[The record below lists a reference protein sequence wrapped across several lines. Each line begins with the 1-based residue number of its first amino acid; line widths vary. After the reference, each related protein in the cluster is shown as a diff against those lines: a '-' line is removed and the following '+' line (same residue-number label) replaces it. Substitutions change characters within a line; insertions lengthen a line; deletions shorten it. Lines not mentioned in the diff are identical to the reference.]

1 MPLLDLASSSTEDD
15 GSQAGQPDESSE
27 SEHASDS
34 DRSMHKRQRQ
44 TEKART
50 KRLVNRIKSSRIS
63 GKEHDPRRSR
73 FEDWA
78 NRLQDMYFTPNLY
91 TAVNQT
97 KEDAFAAGNYQKV
110 ARERAR
116 AVKSLMVQVLWTLR
130 RILAPPQDSSLQCVL
145 DCVVLDDTSTCLR
158 NPGDFTSTIYTV
170 MNTVQAVHIQYSNGQ
185 CNSFAVPTPFMVLQ
199 SQKTEDLHTAYT
211 SQLLLSSMGLVQAV
225 KAVEMALQHP
235 AEGSVEQLLQTASS
249 TWKCQVMVGD
259 ALPTNDAVFKYER
272 DLLAAA
278 GTAQQSRRLCLRMK
292 CQLHQLCLVRKPAVL
307 SVEKFWSTLV
317 RLAHLFE
324 QNSFKR
330 QFALALV
337 QVLKAP
343 GAFQR
348 A

>member
-1 MPLLDLASSSTEDD
+1 MPLLDLASSSREDD
-15 GSQAGQPDESSE
+15 GSQAEQPDESSE
-27 SEHASDS
+27 SECASDS
-34 DRSMHKRQRQ
+34 DRSVHKRQRQ

-50 KRLVNRIKSSRIS
+50 KRLVNRIKSSQTS
-63 GKEHDPRRSR
+63 GMDRGVRKLQEWS
-73 FEDWA
+73 
-78 NRLQDMYFTPNLY
+78 NRLQDTFFTPNLY
-91 TAVNQT
+91 SAALQS
-97 KEDAFAAGNYQKV
+97 KEDAFAAANNQKV

-116 AVKSLMVQVLWTLR
+116 AVKSLIVQVLLALQ
-130 RILAPPQDSSLQCVL
+130 RILAPPPDSSLQHVL
-145 DCVVLDDTSTCLR
+145 ECVVLDDTSTRLR
-158 NPGDFTSTIYTV
+158 NPRDSTSTIYTV

-185 CNSFAVPTPFMVLQ
+185 CNSFAVPTPFMALQ

-211 SQLLLSSMGLVQAV
+211 SQLLLSSMGLGQAF
-225 KAVEMALQHP
+225 KAVETALQHP
-235 AEGSVEQLLQTASS
+235 ADRSVEQLLQAASS

-330 QFALALV
+330 QFALALA